1 MEEKKERTI
10 EKAREYFHKYW
21 YRKASLSDLIAEIG
35 ISKPTFYNYFKNK
48 EQLFASVMLSTY
60 NEFQYEFTQRSKT
73 ASSAVERL
81 EIFVHTYAW
90 FLENY
95 PLFKDLYIP
104 GNDLLPRWIKS
115 RSSKDLF
122 AEGVETVKGII
133 IQGQEEGIFD
143 PQLNSEAAS
152 LILYN
157 NPPHTR
163 SIWTHCCVYWAPGWA
178 LPGATTANKR
188 LPGARPAPLCPGTAR
203 PRLGLTLDKGI
214 RHRSDEKQH
223 REQYSPEEIGLQVEV
238 GNGPAQEGDR
248 DQKDQ
253 EQHSN
258 HSVPLLKAQKKDGH
272 EQELGHVQNRQEE

>member
-157 NPPHTR
+157 TIVSLLSQDLTTYQRKKSPPYQVDMDTLLR
-163 SIWTHCCVYWAPGWA
+163 LLGTG
-178 LPGATTANKR
+178 LGAA
-188 LPGARPAPLCPGTAR
+188 GS
-203 PRLGLTLDKGI
+203 
-214 RHRSDEKQH
+214 H
-223 REQYSPEEIGLQVEV
+223 
-238 GNGPAQEGDR
+238 
-248 DQKDQ
+248 
-253 EQHSN
+253 HS
-258 HSVPLLKAQKKDGH
+258 
-272 EQELGHVQNRQEE
+272 E

>member
-48 EQLFASVMLSTY
+48 EQLFASVMLATY

-81 EIFVHTYAW
+81 EIFVRTYAW
-90 FLENY
+90 FLDKY

-104 GNDLLPRWIKS
+104 GNDLLPRWMKS

-122 AEGVETVKGII
+122 TEGVETVKGII
-133 IQGQEEGIFD
+133 LQGQEEGIFD

-152 LILYN
+152 LIVYN
-157 NPPHTR
+157 TIVSLLSQDLTTYQRKKSPPYLVDMDTLLR
-163 SIWTHCCVYWAPGWA
+163 LLGTG
-178 LPGATTANKR
+178 LGA
-188 LPGARPAPLCPGTAR
+188 ARM
-203 PRLGLTLDKGI
+203 
-214 RHRSDEKQH
+214 
-223 REQYSPEEIGLQVEV
+223 
-238 GNGPAQEGDR
+238 
-248 DQKDQ
+248 
-253 EQHSN
+253 QHS
-258 HSVPLLKAQKKDGH
+258 
-272 EQELGHVQNRQEE
+272 E